1 MGPPSPHRV
10 VRPVCLRNLGVFGDG
25 DLSDLVLLAFQ
36 KYLSVCRAL
45 QRTYVLEPAG
55 SHGVWSL
62 DDYHLL
68 PFLFGSAQL
77 LGVCMSSARELRG

>member
-1 MGPPSPHRV
+1 
-10 VRPVCLRNLGVFGDG
+10 VCLCELGVFSGEDTVA
-25 DLSDLVLLAFQ
+25 LVLVVFQRYLA
-36 KYLSVCRAL
+36 VCRKL
-45 QRTYVLEPAG
+45 QRVYVLEPAG

-77 LGVCMSSARELRG
+77 HGTVARAV

>member
-1 MGPPSPHRV
+1 MFA
-10 VRPVCLRNLGVFGDG
+10 CLLALDCLHKLGLFTDKDFAAV
-25 DLSDLVLLAFQ
+25 VLLAFNG
-36 KYLSVCRAL
+36 YLTVCRTL
-45 QRTYVLEPAG
+45 QRVYVLEPAG

-77 LGVCMSSARELRG
+77 MGALRFLAQRF